1 MKTSR
6 TSAPSG
12 PQYAECSTPPGRTYA
27 SSGPSSYGAVDD
39 ERLHPL
45 EHDPELLVRMAVERH
60 GRARLEADEVQHR
73 GVAEQRLPAHA
84 GGELECAMAS
94 SRTNWAIC
102 GAPSLDY
109 RCVAV
114 MIVEQ
119 RDYHVYT
126 GKLPELVRLY
136 ETEGIPIQQEILGG
150 LVGAFTTD
158 VGALS
163 TYTTLWRYD
172 SFAERE
178 ERRARLQADERWK
191 DVPRQGPAAHPHA
204 AEPDP
209 RPDVVLAAAVMGA
222 LDGKVAIV
230 TGGAQ
235 GIGAAIAAG
244 LAAEGATRRRRRP
257 RTRRERRRSE
267 APTSTSDEEDVAR
280 MVEETLARHGRIDI
294 LVNNAGLYA
303 SLEMRAFTEIPLEE
317 WNRVMEVN
325 VASMFLTCR
334 AVVPVMREQGGGKI
348 VNISSGTPFRGVPFL
363 LHYVT
368 SKGAIVALTR
378 ALAKE
383 LGKDSIH
390 VNCVAPGFTMSD
402 GVKSHPEVI
411 EKLRDVSVAS
421 RTIQRDQVPEDVVG
435 AVVFLC
441 TPAADFITG
450 QTMVIDGGQYFH

>member
-1 MKTSR
+1 M
-6 TSAPSG
+6 SA
-12 PQYAECSTPPGRTYA
+12 
-27 SSGPSSYGAVDD
+27 
-39 ERLHPL
+39 L
-45 EHDPELLVRMAVERH
+45 E
-60 GRARLEADEVQHR
+60 
-73 GVAEQRLPAHA
+73 
-84 GGELECAMAS
+84 
-94 SRTNWAIC
+94 
-102 GAPSLDY
+102 
-109 RCVAV
+109 
-114 MIVEQ
+114 
-119 RDYHVYT
+119 
-126 GKLPELVRLY
+126 
-136 ETEGIPIQQEILGG
+136 
-150 LVGAFTTD
+150 
-158 VGALS
+158 
-163 TYTTLWRYD
+163 
-172 SFAERE
+172 
-178 ERRARLQADERWK
+178 
-191 DVPRQGPAAHPHA
+191 
-204 AEPDP
+204 
-209 RPDVVLAAAVMGA
+209 
-222 LDGKVAIV
+222 GKVAIV

-235 GIGAAIAAG
+235 AIGAAIASG
-244 LAAEGATRRRRRP
+244 LEVAGATVVVVDRNPPGRGIRADVA
-257 RTRRERRRSE
+257 S
-267 APTSTSDEEDVAR
+267 EEDVAA
-280 MVEETLARHGRIDI
+280 MVEETLARHGRIDV
-294 LVNNAGLYA
+294 LVNNAGVYA

-334 AVVPVMREQGGGKI
+334 AVVPVMREAGGGKI

-383 LGKDSIH
+383 LGRDSIH